1 MRHSAGGFSL
11 LEILV
16 AFSIMA
22 LALGVIM
29 RVFSGSLN
37 NVSTSQHYATAV
49 LIAESKMASA
59 GIELPLVE
67 GETSGDTSAGY
78 HWQVQI
84 HREDDTSVATD
95 MSPGL
100 DLYRVEVRVEW
111 PSSPDRKARIR
122 LVSLRVGAAK

>member
-1 MRHSAGGFSL
+1 M
-11 LEILV
+11 

-37 NVSTSQHYATAV
+37 NVSTSQHYATAA
-49 LIAESKMASA
+49 LIAESKMAAA

-67 GETSGDTSAGY
+67 GQTSGDTGTGY

-84 HREDDTSVATD
+84 HREEDASEETD
-95 MSPGL
+95 LSLRLG
-100 DLYRVEVRVEW
+100 LYRVEVSVEW
-111 PSSPDRKARIR
+111 PASQDRKGQVR
-122 LVSLRVGAAK
+122 LVSLRVGGAQ